1 MTRSISAHAT
11 NIFMEKTF
19 QFRMALFYSFFAL
32 GTLTTVTIF
41 LNLKKSVLP
50 KITDPARE
58 TQCVHRVSICKLL
71 TTFLG
76 TNWACL
82 FDSIHTGGLIVIQLL
97 D

>member
-1 MTRSISAHAT
+1 MTRSNSAHAT

-58 TQCVHRVSICKLL
+58 TQCVHRVYICKLL
-71 TTFLG
+71 MTFLG
-76 TNWACL
+76 TDWACL
-82 FDSIHTGGLIVIQLL
+82 FD
-97 D
+97 